1 MSMWMYDDIL
11 EEQGFHNLRE
21 EVKNLEKEYLDL
33 RVQLR
38 DTETN
43 LGLDPDNEYL
53 KAKVK
58 YLSKR
63 LQHIEEKGPRL
74 AADYPLE
81 MALFGA
87 PHG

>member
-21 EVKNLEKEYLDL
+21 EVKTLEKEYLDL

-38 DTETN
+38 DTETK
-43 LGLDPDNEYL
+43 LGLDPNDEYL

-63 LQHIEEKGPRL
+63 VKHIEGKGPRL

-81 MALFGA
+81 MSLFGA